1 MDQSARSDSPQRCSR
16 RMRMTKRPEPVLTKF
31 HDNKVLA
38 YMEAQALKSGF
49 VYTEIESK
57 KGLSFKGRY

>member
-1 MDQSARSDSPQRCSR
+1 
-16 RMRMTKRPEPVLTKF
+16 MRMTKRPEPVLTKF